1 MTTIRTTILDT
12 LLAVLPGATPAAR
25 ITVEQPLHHGGRDTW
40 TGTAAPLAD
49 RIAAAIEEG
58 KDTQP
63 GESTPTMSVRDV
75 RTTVLVAIARALRE
89 QPTGAQLLD
98 GLDELG
104 EASVCEHTGDVAAWA
119 DSLASLVGVD
129 DALGAAAARPLT
141 VYRAEHKSIPLGTY
155 TTEAAAREHAE
166 AEQFASYG
174 PVEPVLFFDWIG
186 DEDDEDPER
195 SRELVVQVDGEE
207 RYTGFVVVPVP
218 VSYAYAPDAE

>member
-1 MTTIRTTILDT
+1 MTTTRTTILNAI
-12 LLAVLPGATPAAR
+12 LGVVPGATPAAR
-25 ITVEQPLHHGGRDTW
+25 ITVEQPLHPDGCDTW

-63 GESTPTMSVRDV
+63 GESTPTMSVRAA

-104 EASVCEHTGDVAAWA
+104 EASVCEHAGDVAAWA
-119 DSLASLVGVD
+119 DSLASLAGVD

-141 VYRAEHKSIPLGTY
+141 VYRAEHETIPLGTY
-155 TTEAAAREHAE
+155 STEAAAREHAE
-166 AEQFASYG
+166 AAQFASYG
-174 PVEPVLFFDWIG
+174 AAEPVLFFDWIG
-186 DEDDEDPER
+186 DEDDEQP
-195 SRELVVQVDGEE
+195 RELVVQVDGGEE
-207 RYTGFVVVPVP
+207 QYTGFVVVPVP
-218 VSYAYAPDAE
+218 VSYAYDPDAE